1 MLIMIGGFMKYKT
14 AQPKRSSYP
23 GDSVVLQVGV
33 AFIVVM
39 GFALLMY
46 VMKYFLP

>member
-1 MLIMIGGFMKYKT
+1 MKSKT
-14 AQPKRSSYP
+14 AQSKRSSYP
-23 GDSVVLQVGV
+23 SDSVVIQVGV

-39 GFALLMY
+39 GFAVLIY